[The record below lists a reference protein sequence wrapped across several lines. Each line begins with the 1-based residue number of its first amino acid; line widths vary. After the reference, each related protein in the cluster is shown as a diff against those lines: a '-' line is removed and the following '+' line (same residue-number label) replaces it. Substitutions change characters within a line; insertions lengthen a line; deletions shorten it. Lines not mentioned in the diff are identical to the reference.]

1 MKTSSA
7 SINPVKLLKREWL
20 YHMKEAQYDE
30 YDGDNDQSVDPI
42 SGFWETWTYVPTEKA
57 KQP

>member
-7 SINPVKLLKREWL
+7 SIDPVKSLKRERL
-20 YHMKEAQYDE
+20 YHMKEVQYDE
-30 YDGDNDQSVDPI
+30 YDRDYDQSVDPI
-42 SGFWETWTYVPTEKA
+42 AGLRKVWTYVPTEKA